1 MNLFFPSNQSYYDD
15 VECVGDSIMDKIER
29 QSPQS
34 QIHVMFYKPIF
45 VISQAPEIR
54 L

>member
-15 VECVGDSIMDKIER
+15 VECVGDSNMDKIER

-34 QIHVMFYKPIF
+34 QISCDVL
-45 VISQAPEIR
+45 QANFCDQPSP
-54 L
+54 